1 MPADAQ
7 NSLRQD
13 VLALSMKIA
22 RRAAGKSEEPQQ
34 ELLRYHCIMHPNS
47 SRYLKPEQWPVAAM
61 RAVSSWWSML
71 HLAGIALV
79 MGFTPSTY
87 HRANRST
94 TYKYIYTSTWQ
105 ILPWFTLLSTLLSLV
120 LIRIVIITALS
131 YGLSRY
137 ALEMVVRVLVLE
149 LIPLSAA
156 LFVALRAGLAFNA
169 TGSPL
174 VAAVAAQSS
183 AKFDIAQLQ
192 RDLVPRVIASA
203 FSVATLATVSGVI
216 VLLLAYVNVYG
227 LTPWGL
233 LDYTRTVGRVF
244 DPIVTVGF
252 ALKTLLFGLAVAVIP
267 VAAILEGARR
277 KINLSS
283 TLQPGAT
290 RLLFVLVLIEVGALA
305 VKYI

>member
-1 MPADAQ
+1 
-7 NSLRQD
+7 
-13 VLALSMKIA
+13 
-22 RRAAGKSEEPQQ
+22 
-34 ELLRYHCIMHPNS
+34 MHPTS
-47 SRYLKPEQWPVAAM
+47 SRYLKPEQWAVTAM
-61 RAVSSWWSML
+61 RAINSWWSML

-79 MGFTPSTY
+79 MGFSPSTY
-87 HRANRST
+87 HRANRHT
-94 TYKYIYTSTWQ
+94 TYRYIYTSTWQ

-156 LFVALRAGLAFNA
+156 LFVALRAGLAFNTA
-169 TGSPL
+169 GSPL
-174 VAAVAAQSS
+174 TAAMAAQDS

-192 RDLVPRVIASA
+192 LDLVPRVIASA
-203 FSVATLATVSGVI
+203 FSVATLATVSGLI

-244 DPIVTVGF
+244 DPVVTAGF
-252 ALKTLLFGLAVAVIP
+252 ALKTLLFGMAVAVIP

-277 KINLSS
+277 NINLSS